1 MIPTRKTIEI
11 NEVSNLETSK
21 TYLINF
27 NKDKIQN
34 KIDGIEAIKQAVKM
48 ILSTE
53 RSSFTIYPLDY
64 GVAFEKYIGQPL
76 DYIEGDIDREIKESL
91 LKDNRILDVINFEYE
106 NFKESLKVTFEV
118 VTIFGEFSQ
127 EVLI

>member
-1 MIPTRKTIEI
+1 MIPERKKTEI
-11 NEVSNLETSK
+11 NEINKIETSK

-27 NKDKIQN
+27 DKEKIQN

-53 RSSFTIYPLDY
+53 RSSYTIYPLDY
-64 GVAFEKYIGQPL
+64 GVTLEKYIGQPL

-91 LKDNRILDVINFEYE
+91 LKDSRILDVINFEYE
-106 NFKESLKVTFEV
+106 NDKDVLKITFTV
-118 VTIFGEFSQ
+118 VSIFGEFSQ